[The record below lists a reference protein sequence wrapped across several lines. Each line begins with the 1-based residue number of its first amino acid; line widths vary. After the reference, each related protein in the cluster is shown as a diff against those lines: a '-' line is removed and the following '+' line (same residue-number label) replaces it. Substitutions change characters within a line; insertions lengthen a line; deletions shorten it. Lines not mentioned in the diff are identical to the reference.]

1 VSAVPSP
8 LELRGVHVPL
18 ITPFAADGSVALD
31 AVASLTNHYLDAG
44 ATGIVALGTTGE
56 SAALDADEQRAVI
69 DVCAQVCTERG
80 APLMVG
86 VGTNSTRTT
95 IAKAESMRGNAAVT
109 SVLVVTPY
117 YVRPSEAGIV
127 AHMRAVADASPVPVV
142 LYNIPYRTGRG
153 LGAASILELA
163 AHPNIAGIKQ
173 SVGGIDGDTAEVL
186 SAAPAGFDVLCG
198 EDPFM
203 LPMIVLGGTGV
214 IAASA
219 HVCTERF
226 VALVADAL
234 AGRIAESRAHHEAL
248 LPVVQA
254 CFTEP
259 NPAVFKGVLHAQ
271 GLIPTPD
278 LRLPMTNASDGAV
291 ARALAAIDAAS

>member
-8 LELRGVHVPL
+8 LDLRGVHVPL

-31 AVASLTNHYLDAG
+31 AVESLAHHYLEQG

-56 SAALDADEQRAVI
+56 AAALDAEEQRSVI
-69 DVCAQVCTERG
+69 EVCSGVCAERS

-86 VGTNSTRTT
+86 VGTNNTRTT
-95 IAKAESMRGNAAVT
+95 IAKAESLRGNSAVT

-127 AHMRAVADASPVPVV
+127 AHVRAVADASPVPVV

-153 LGAASILELA
+153 LGAAAILELA
-163 AHPNIAGIKQ
+163 AHPNVAGIKQ

-186 SAAPAGFDVLCG
+186 AGAPDGFSVLCG

-203 LPMIVLGGTGV
+203 LAMIALGGTGT
-214 IAASA
+214 IAAAA
-219 HVCTERF
+219 HVCTARF
-226 VALVADAL
+226 VALVDAAL
-234 AGRIAESRAHHEAL
+234 DGRFAESRTHHEAL

-259 NPAVFKGVLHAQ
+259 NPSIFKGVLHAQ

-278 LRLPMTNASDGAV
+278 LRMPMTPASPEAV

>member
-1 VSAVPSP
+1 MSAVPSP

-31 AVASLTNHYLDAG
+31 AVASLSHHYLDAG

-69 DVCAQVCTERG
+69 EVCSQVCSERS

-95 IAKAESMRGNAAVT
+95 IAKAESLRGNAAVT

-117 YVRPSEAGIV
+117 YVRPSEAGVV

-173 SVGGIDGDTAEVL
+173 SVGGIDGDTAQVL
-186 SAAPAGFDVLCG
+186 AEKPAAFDVLCG

-219 HVCTERF
+219 HVCTARF
-226 VALVADAL
+226 VALVEDAL
-234 AGRIAESRAHHEAL
+234 AGRIAESRVHHEAL

-259 NPAVFKGVLHAQ
+259 NPAIFKGVLHAQ

>member
-1 VSAVPSP
+1 MSAVPSP

-31 AVASLTNHYLDAG
+31 AVASLSHHYLDAG

-56 SAALDADEQRAVI
+56 SAALDADEQHAVI
-69 DVCAQVCTERG
+69 DVCSQVCAERG

-95 IAKAESMRGNAAVT
+95 IAKAESLRGNDAVT

-153 LGAASILELA
+153 LGAAPILELA
-163 AHPNIAGIKQ
+163 QHPNIAGIKQ
-173 SVGGIDGDTAEVL
+173 SVGGIDGDTAQVL
-186 SAAPAGFDVLCG
+186 SEAPAGFDVLCG

-219 HVCTERF
+219 HVCTARF
-226 VALVADAL
+226 VALVDDAL
-234 AGRIAESRAHHEAL
+234 HGRIAESRAHHEAL
-248 LPVVQA
+248 LPVVQS

-278 LRLPMTNASDGAV
+278 LRLPMTAASPEAV